1 VRALLAAALCLAG
14 CGPSFPA
21 KPGQDRAL
29 AIAWNQ
35 TFAADAPP
43 PPIDWRED
51 SCDGGTA
58 TAVVED
64 GHCYAGLFSDGVAH
78 VAWRGSFHASA
89 FAHELM
95 HALQGD
101 HGIIDPMHLRIADWN
116 TVGEA
121 NQRLAA
127 AGF

>member
-1 VRALLAAALCLAG
+1 MRALVVAALFILG

-21 KPGQDRAL
+21 RPGQDRAL
-29 AIAWNQ
+29 AITWTQ
-35 TFAADAPP
+35 TFAADFAA

-51 SCDGGTA
+51 VCDAGA
-58 TAVVED
+58 PTAVVED

-78 VAWRGSFHASA
+78 VAWRGSFHQSA

-101 HGIIDPMHLRIADWN
+101 HGIFDPMHVRTADWN

-121 NQRLAA
+121 NQRLIA